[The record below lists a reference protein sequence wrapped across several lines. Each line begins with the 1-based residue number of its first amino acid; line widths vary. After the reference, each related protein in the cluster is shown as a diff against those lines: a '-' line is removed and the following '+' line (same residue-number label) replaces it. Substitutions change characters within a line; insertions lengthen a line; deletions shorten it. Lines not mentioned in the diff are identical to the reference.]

1 MNAGAIFR
9 EASIQLEEQFANTY
23 CGLDEEGNPTEL
35 QFKARLETKPYKDY
49 VRRILKATGEV
60 GFLQAGQTI
69 INVLDPENRMK
80 VEGREK
86 HYINGCFIYWIIY
99 LSSGAEDPLTR
110 IVRNL

>member
-1 MNAGAIFR
+1 MRAGAVFR
-9 EASIQLEEQFANTY
+9 EASIQLEKEFANTY
-23 CGLDEEGNPTEL
+23 CVLDEEGNPTEL

-80 VEGREK
+80 VEGRER
-86 HYINGCFIYWIIY
+86 HFIDGSFIYWIIY
-99 LSSGAEDPLTR
+99 LSSGTEDPLTR